1 MWRATFKSLLAKKL
15 RLVLTAISVVL
26 GVGFV
31 AGTYV
36 LTDTMNAAFEELF
49 AQTSAASDVV
59 VRAESAFD
67 SAAAGPGGGSGSDD
81 REPVPASVLDDVLA
95 VPGVATA
102 VGDVQGYAQMIDP
115 ATDEVIG
122 GVGPPTIGTNWNDLA
137 DEVLSLR
144 GDSVPPAGPDEVVID
159 AATAR
164 NSNLAIG
171 DRIRILFQGP
181 PGEFTIVG
189 IAGFGEADNLGGAT
203 LAVFDTATAQSVLGK
218 EDVYDAISVVGD
230 SGVAASEL
238 RASVAAALPDG
249 VEAVTSTSV
258 ADEASQALQEGLGFF
273 RTALLVFA
281 FVALFVGS
289 FIIFNTFSIIVA
301 QRTRELALLRALGAS
316 RRQVVVSVV
325 LEAFLVGVVASVL
338 GIALG
343 IGIAVG
349 LQGLLGAFNIDLPS
363 TSLQLLPRTI
373 IASLIVGIGV
383 TVVASILP
391 ARRAGSVA
399 PIQALREAADGP
411 ASKELAGRRLVV
423 ALVVTGLGVAA
434 LLYGLFGAET
444 NGASIV
450 GLGAAITF
458 IGVAMLSPLAARPVA
473 GGLGAPLKRLSIQAR
488 LGRENAMRSP
498 RRTAS
503 TAAALMIGL
512 GLVSMVAILAAS
524 LKASFDAALT
534 ETLKADYTLS
544 TSSFTAFSPEVSAR
558 VAALPEVGTASVFRQ
573 NGFRVSGATSFV
585 TAVDPATIEQV
596 ATMEVTEGSVADLTS
611 ATDGVLVFRDLAV
624 DEGWALGDE
633 VPAEFASSGDVPLT
647 IVGIFDENRLV
658 GDYVISLESYEGLY
672 SEQLDAF
679 VLVKGAEGVPLDEV
693 GAAIEGA
700 VAEFPNVQV
709 QDQAAFRE
717 QQAGFIDQLLALVT
731 ALLLMAILIALFG
744 IVNTLGLSIYERT
757 RELGLLRAVGMSRRQ
772 VKRMIRWE
780 SIIIAVF
787 GGVLGLAIG
796 VAFGWALQQALKNEG
811 VSEFVVPVGQ
821 LAIYLVLA
829 GLAGVVAAIW
839 PARRAAKLNVLEA
852 ISYE

>member
-36 LTDTMNAAFEELF
+36 LTDTMNAAFEDLF

-59 VRAESAFD
+59 VRSESAFD

-95 VPGVATA
+95 VPGVAIA
-102 VGDVQGYAQMIDP
+102 VGDLQGYAQMVDP

-137 DEVLSLR
+137 GEVLSLR
-144 GDSVPPAGPDEVVID
+144 GESEPPAGPDEVVID
-159 AATAR
+159 AATAS
-164 NSNLAIG
+164 NANLAIG

-189 IAGFGEADNLGGAT
+189 IAGFGDADNLGGAT
-203 LAVFDTATAQSVLGK
+203 LAVFDTDTAQAVLGK
-218 EDVYDAISVVGD
+218 EGVYDAISVVGD
-230 SGVAASEL
+230 EGVAASEL

-258 ADEASQALQEGLGFF
+258 ADESAQALQEGLGFF

-343 IGIAVG
+343 IAIAVG

-373 IASLIVGIGV
+373 VASLIVGIGV

-411 ASKELAGRRLVV
+411 ATKELAGRRLGV
-423 ALVVTGLGVAA
+423 ALVVTGIGVAA

-444 NGASIV
+444 SGASIV
-450 GLGAAITF
+450 GFGAAITF

-473 GGLGAPLKRLSIQAR
+473 GGLGSPLRRLSIQAR

-544 TSSFTAFSPEVSAR
+544 TSSFTPFSPEVAAR

-573 NGFRVSGATSFV
+573 NGFRVDGATSFV

-596 ATMEVTEGSVADLTS
+596 ATMEVTEGSVADLTGG
-611 ATDGVLVFRDLAV
+611 TDVLVFRDLAV
-624 DEGWALGDE
+624 EEGWALGDE

-658 GDYVISLESYEGLY
+658 GDYVISLESYESLY
-672 SEQLDAF
+672 SEQLDSF
-679 VLVKGAEGVPLDEV
+679 VLVKSAEGVPLGEV
-693 GAAIEGA
+693 GTAIERA
-700 VAEFPNVQV
+700 VEEFPNVQV

-787 GGVLGLAIG
+787 GAVLGVAIG
-796 VAFGWALQQALKNEG
+796 VAFGWALQQALKTEG

-821 LAIYLVLA
+821 LVIYLVLA
-829 GLAGVVAAIW
+829 GLAGVLAAIW

>member
-1 MWRATFKSLLAKKL
+1 VWRATFKSLLAKKL
-15 RLVLTAISVVL
+15 RLVLTAVSVVL

-59 VRAESAFD
+59 VRSVSAFD
-67 SAAAGPGGGSGSDD
+67 SAAAGAGGGGGSDD
-81 REPVPASVLDDVLA
+81 RAPLPEAVLDDAAA
-95 VPGVATA
+95 VPGVAIA
-102 VGDVQGYAQMIDP
+102 AGDVQGYAQMVDP

-122 GVGPPTIGTNWNDLA
+122 GVGPPTIGTNWNELA
-137 DEVLSLR
+137 GEVLTLR
-144 GDSVPPAGPDEVVID
+144 GESVPPAGPDQVVID

-164 NSNLAIG
+164 NADLAIG
-171 DRIRILFQGP
+171 DSIRILFQGP

-189 IAGFGEADNLGGAT
+189 IAGFGDADNLAGAT
-203 LAVFDTATAQSVLGK
+203 LAVFDTETAQEVLDKQG
-218 EDVYDAISVVGD
+218 VFDAISVVGD
-230 SGVAASEL
+230 AGIAATEL
-238 RASVAAALPDG
+238 RASVDAVLPAG
-249 VEAVTSTSV
+249 AEAVTSTSV
-258 ADEASQALQEGLGFF
+258 AEEASQALQEGLGFF

-289 FIIFNTFSIIVA
+289 FIIFNTFSIIVT

-316 RRQVVVSVV
+316 RRQVVGSVV
-325 LEAFLVGVVASVL
+325 VEAFAVGVIASVV
-338 GIALG
+338 GIVAG
-343 IGIAVG
+343 IGIAIG
-349 LQGLLGAFNIDLPS
+349 LQGLLGVFNIDLPS
-363 TSLQLLPRTI
+363 TSIQLLPRTI
-373 IASLIVGIGV
+373 IVSLLVGVIV

-399 PIQALREAADGP
+399 PIQALREAADG
-411 ASKELAGRRLVV
+411 AATRELAGRRLAIAVGV
-423 ALVVTGLGVAA
+423 TALGAAA

-450 GLGAAITF
+450 GLGAAVTF

-473 GGLGAPLKRLSIQAR
+473 GGLGAPLRRLSMQAR

-524 LKASFDAALT
+524 LKASFDTALNA
-534 ETLKADYTLS
+534 TLKADYTLS
-544 TSSFTAFSPEVSAR
+544 TSSFTSFSPQVAER
-558 VAALPEVGTASVFRQ
+558 VAALPEVGTASTFRQ
-573 NGFRVSGATSFV
+573 NGFRVNGSTSFV
-585 TAVDPATIEQV
+585 TAVDPSTVEEV
-596 ATMEVTEGSVADLTS
+596 ATLEVSEGSVAAL
-611 ATDGVLVFRDLAV
+611 AEGTDTVLVHRDVAA
-624 DEGWALGDE
+624 DNGWKVGDE
-633 VPAEFASSGDVPLT
+633 VPSEFASSGEVPLT
-647 IVGIFDENRLV
+647 IVGLYDENRLV
-658 GDYVISLESYEGLY
+658 GDYVISLATYEGLY
-672 SEQLDAF
+672 SEQLDSF
-679 VLVKGAEGVPLDEV
+679 VLVKAAEGVPLDDV
-693 GAAIEGA
+693 STAIEGA
-700 VAEFPNVQV
+700 VKEYSNVQV

-717 QQAGFIDQLLALVT
+717 QQAGFVDQLLGLVT
-731 ALLLMAILIALFG
+731 ALLAMAIVIALFG

-757 RELGLLRAVGMSRRQ
+757 RELGLLRAVGMSRVQ

-780 SIIIAVF
+780 SVIIAVF
-787 GGVLGLAIG
+787 GAVLGVVIGVL
-796 VAFGWALQQALKNEG
+796 FGWALQQALKNDG

-821 LAIYLVLA
+821 LVVYLVLA
-829 GLAGVVAAIW
+829 GLAGVLAAIW